1 MTAQWSELHRR
12 AKALEAR
19 LEGKVQKYASLAQK
33 INADFLCDE
42 ENPLLE
48 NREEQELGNDIERD
62 LHELAECIDGMRH
75 CTRSSVGG
83 ADGGMSE
90 HRQDVLIKRY
100 QEIHFDYSTEFK
112 NTSTAVT
119 RKRESM
125 ELFQSSKKLHAEE
138 HDSSVAK
145 LLRERSSIAASLRSV
160 NDIISEAWETR
171 SSLSSQRSGLM
182 GASGGLSGLS
192 ARVPTFNSLIDNIQR
207 KKYRESMVI
216 VLTVSMIL
224 CFFIW

>member
-1 MTAQWSELHRR
+1 MES
-12 AKALEAR
+12 
-19 LEGKVQKYASLAQK
+19 KVQKYASLAQK

-48 NREEQELGNDIERD
+48 NREEQELGNDIDRD
-62 LHELAECIDGMRH
+62 LQELSECIDGMRH
-75 CTRSSVGG
+75 CSRTSSVPEG
-83 ADGGMSE
+83 AAGGGMSE

-125 ELFQSSKKLHAEE
+125 ELFQSSKKQHAEE

-171 SSLSSQRSGLM
+171 SSLTSQRSSLM

-207 KKYRESMVI
+207 KKYRESLVI

-224 CFFIW
+224 CFFIWWIFLR